1 MNANSITDIR
11 LDLLIHH
18 PNNPR
23 KELGDLTELADSIKA
38 SGIMQNL
45 TVVPNPDREGT
56 YLVVIGNRRMEA
68 SKLAGLETVPCVIA
82 EMTEREQLA
91 TMLLENMQRSDLTV
105 YEQAQG
111 FQAML
116 DFGETVEDIA
126 SKTGFSKATVKR
138 RLKMAELDGDV
149 LKEVSVRQ
157 PSLEDFDKLSK
168 IDDIKRRNILLKDI
182 GTNNFNSRVEYAL
195 KEQAIAKHL
204 PDINKMLRKLGA
216 VKINRSQA
224 WGGDYSRIKQ
234 ISLVNFSEEEEL
246 VPSNEKRK
254 LFYVLDDSAYSAS
267 LDIYVAVPKPPAK
280 RRPQAEIDR
289 EHYIE
294 ESRERVTEATKI
306 AYELRRKF
314 VDGLRLTKANERDML
329 EGAASTI
336 IAECSRYISRAGS
349 PGLMELL
356 GLKEDPNDSK
366 AYSKRAER
374 IKAAYNASPADCL
387 PKVIYYSFGDSET
400 NGYCAGYRY
409 NFPTYQENTV
419 LDALYDW
426 LISLGYEMSDEEAGL
441 RNGSSEM
448 FKDKDKKGKNV

>member
-45 TVVPNPDREGT
+45 TVVPNPEEDGT

-138 RLKMAELDGDV
+138 RLKMAELDGEI

-204 PDINKMLRKLGA
+204 PDIKKRIRKLGA
-216 VKINRSQA
+216 VKIQRSQTA
-224 WGGDYSRIKQ
+224 FGDYKSIKA
-234 ISLVNFSEEEEL
+234 ISIVDYDPSDEL
-246 VPSNEKRK
+246 VSADEKRK
-254 LFYVLDDSAYSAS
+254 LFYTLDESTYSAR
-267 LDIYVAVPKPPAK
+267 LEFFVAVPKPPAK

-289 EHYIE
+289 EHYIA
-294 ESRERVTEATKI
+294 ESREKVVAAAKI

-314 VDGLRLTKANERDML
+314 VEGLRLTKANERQML
-329 EGAASTI
+329 EGAARMI
-336 IAECSRYISRAGS
+336 IAESTTYICRSGS
-349 PGLMELL
+349 QGLMELL
-356 GLKEDPNDSK
+356 GLKEDPNDNT
-366 AYSKRAER
+366 AYSKRGAR
-374 IKAAYNASPADCL
+374 IKAAYDASPADCL
-387 PKVIYYSFGDSET
+387 PKMIYYSFGDSET

-409 NFPTYQENTV
+409 NFPTHQENPV

-426 LISLGYEMSDEEAGL
+426 LISLGYELSDEEAGL
-441 RNGSSEM
+441 RDGSSEM
-448 FKDKDKKGKNV
+448 FKDKDKEGKM